1 MTNKPQKKAWNGKS
15 KANGMHFSI
24 FLFVLKKT
32 GIKGAY
38 RFLYLVAGFFFLF
51 DWKSNRYI
59 RYYYRT
65 IWKFGR
71 WKTLRYRFKMY
82 YRFGQTI
89 LDKVAILAGNKDD
102 FHVEFD
108 GHDKL
113 IQIGKEGKGAILI
126 SAHIGNWEIAG
137 HFLKNANRPVNVIMY
152 DVEHEAIKEVL
163 KDSLKNRAFKIIQVQ
178 EDFSHLMEIKRALA
192 EKEFICIHGDRI
204 LDESRSKF
212 VEVDF
217 LGKPVKI
224 PRGPFELAVR
234 FKVPHL
240 FVFAIKETRRNYHFH
255 AFHGRTDTEGDVE
268 AMIRDYVGRMEQ
280 MLEPYPEQWFNFYD
294 YWGEV
299 DRPSL
304 VAKKRVLVER

>member
-1 MTNKPQKKAWNGKS
+1 MIKERKKAWNGKS

-32 GIKGAY
+32 GINGAY

-51 DWKSNRYI
+51 DWQSNRYL
-59 RYYYRT
+59 RYYFRK
-65 IWKFGR
+65 ILKFGR
-71 WKTLRYRFKMY
+71 WKTFKYRFKTY

-89 LDKVAILAGNKDD
+89 LDKVAILAGNTED
-102 FHVEFD
+102 FEVNFD

-113 IQIGKEGKGAILI
+113 IKLGNLNKGVILI

-152 DVEHEAIKEVL
+152 DTEHEAIKDVL
-163 KDSLKNRAFKIIQVQ
+163 KDSLKKRAFNIIAVK

-192 EKEFICIHGDRI
+192 NKEFICIHGDRVS
-204 LDESRSKF
+204 DDGKTKHF
-212 VEVDF
+212 DVDF

-234 FKVPHL
+234 FGVPHL
-240 FVFAIKETRRNYHFH
+240 FVFAIKETRRDYHFY
-255 AFHGRTDTEGDVE
+255 AFDASPGTEGNAE
-268 AMIRDYVGRMEQ
+268 AMVGDYVKRMEEV
-280 MLEPYPEQWFNFYD
+280 LLPYPEQWFNFYD
-294 YWGEV
+294 YWSTV
-299 DRPSL
+299 D
-304 VAKKRVLVER
+304 VKKKGLTES